1 MELRDRA
8 LWALAVIASV
18 SLLIAPAVW
27 NGFPL
32 LQWDTGGYLA
42 RWYEGTLV
50 PSRAVVYGLMLRA
63 GVPFSFWPVLLVQS
77 ALTVWVAA
85 LMLRAHGLGRRP
97 LVLVGV
103 IAALSVATTLP
114 WLTAILLTDIFCGLG
129 VLALYLLLLR
139 AETLTRAERAG
150 LIALIAVAAA
160 THSATLVVLVAVL
173 AGAALLWLVD
183 RKRLPARRLGDGLIA
198 LVLGAVLV
206 FSANYAVAKRLA
218 WTPGGFSIAFG
229 RMLQDG
235 IVKKYL
241 DAHCPDPALRLCAVK
256 DQIPQDAD
264 TWFWGS
270 DLFDRMGRFAGLGKE
285 METIAL
291 GSLADYPGLQLKT
304 ATIATLRQL
313 IHVRTG
319 EGVQDDLWHTRTII
333 ERYTPQHMTDMRAAH
348 QQRGELSF
356 ATLNELHYPV
366 ALFSMALLPLLIA
379 MAWRGRIANELG
391 ELAATCMLALLVNA
405 FVCGVLS
412 NPHDRYGARLV
423 WLAVFTVAVVL
434 VHVAEALR
442 RDVSSAAPEPS
453 PLN

>member
-1 MELRDRA
+1 
-8 LWALAVIASV
+8 
-18 SLLIAPAVW
+18 
-27 NGFPL
+27 
-32 LQWDTGGYLA
+32 
-42 RWYEGTLV
+42 
-50 PSRAVVYGLMLRA
+50 
-63 GVPFSFWPVLLVQS
+63 
-77 ALTVWVAA
+77 
-85 LMLRAHGLGRRP
+85 
-97 LVLVGV
+97 
-103 IAALSVATTLP
+103 
-114 WLTAILLTDIFCGLG
+114 
-129 VLALYLLLLR
+129 
-139 AETLTRAERAG
+139 
-150 LIALIAVAAA
+150 
-160 THSATLVVLVAVL
+160 
-173 AGAALLWLVD
+173 
-183 RKRLPARRLGDGLIA
+183 
-198 LVLGAVLV
+198 
-206 FSANYAVAKRLA
+206 
-218 WTPGGFSIAFG
+218 
-229 RMLQDG
+229 
-235 IVKKYL
+235 
-241 DAHCPDPALRLCAVK
+241 
-256 DQIPQDAD
+256 
-264 TWFWGS
+264 
-270 DLFDRMGRFAGLGKE
+270 MGRFAGLGKE

-313 IHVRTG
+313 INVRTG